1 MDTTLKHLALP
12 LSTMAQ
18 VSGLAGL
25 ALVPAWAAGP
35 G

>member
-12 LSTMAQ
+12 RSTMAQ
-18 VSGLAGL
+18 VSGL